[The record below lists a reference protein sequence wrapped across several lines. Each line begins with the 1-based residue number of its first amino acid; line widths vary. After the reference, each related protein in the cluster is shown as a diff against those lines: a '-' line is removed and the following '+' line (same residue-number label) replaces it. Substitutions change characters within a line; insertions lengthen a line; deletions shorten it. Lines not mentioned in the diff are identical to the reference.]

1 MRLNIFNIA
10 IASQFERFAD
20 QTESFVIGRATMSKQ
35 NGLWSNGFLLGRDTV
50 IGTTDSIN
58 EYQLK
63 SYLESSKVM
72 GFKEY
77 PSTPGGSGWLFSIFS
92 SVSPLTP
99 ASTLSAFRW
108 FISAFSATVIV
119 LIIQALGLT
128 FGRLS
133 LVSSGLGLLF
143 SPMITVAGGH
153 IYWMFGVFLLPM
165 IPILLLIN
173 ARTEKINRALL
184 LSSIA
189 FFFKCILTGF
199 ELITSSLLAPIVML
213 AFVLKL
219 NGLRKDLI
227 GKKLFLLFVGM
238 GSALILTIAV
248 LTVQIS
254 MVRGSYR
261 DGIVHFIDRLET
273 RTIGSRIPEQ
283 IWSKYSPIDE
293 GSTALEVVKYYGS
306 NIQALTLFSL
316 KKYQLIGV
324 RYRTIFILYFWAS
337 IVGFLFTNAKLNVLI
352 SIGWLSFLAP
362 ISWLVI
368 FKAHALIHPQL
379 DVLVWFLPTLFF
391 VYASFGAILGQFVK
405 RLKDKKRSNSRA
417 RVEEGRLGHPTNGS
431 DRASNG

>member
-1 MRLNIFNIA
+1 
-10 IASQFERFAD
+10 
-20 QTESFVIGRATMSKQ
+20 
-35 NGLWSNGFLLGRDTV
+35 
-50 IGTTDSIN
+50 
-58 EYQLK
+58 
-63 SYLESSKVM
+63 
-72 GFKEY
+72 
-77 PSTPGGSGWLFSIFS
+77 
-92 SVSPLTP
+92 
-99 ASTLSAFRW
+99 
-108 FISAFSATVIV
+108 
-119 LIIQALGLT
+119 
-128 FGRLS
+128 
-133 LVSSGLGLLF
+133 
-143 SPMITVAGGH
+143 
-153 IYWMFGVFLLPM
+153 VFLLPM

-173 ARTEKINRALL
+173 AGTEKINRALL

-219 NGLRKDLI
+219 NGFRKDLI

-283 IWSKYSPIDE
+283 IWSNSPIDE
-293 GSTALEVVKYYGS
+293 GSTALEVVTYYGS
-306 NIQALTLFSL
+306 NLQALTLFSL
-316 KKYQLIGV
+316 KKYQLFGV
-324 RYRTIFILYFWAS
+324 RYRTIFILYFSAS

-405 RLKDKKRSNSRA
+405 RLKNKKRSNTRA
-417 RVEEGRLGHPTNGS
+417 REEEGFETLEP
-431 DRASNG
+431 